1 MSAAS
6 PGDALRV
13 LGHGASINVRK
24 VLWTLDELALPY
36 ALDAW
41 GRGHRDTADPAFL
54 ALNPAGLVPVLIDGD
69 VVLRESNTICR
80 YLAAR
85 AQRHDLL
92 PGAPA
97 ARARIEQWMDW
108 QATELNGAWRYA
120 FMALVRDSPSHRDRD
135 AIDASVRAWND
146 AMQLLDA
153 QLAST
158 GGGVAA
164 DAFTLADIPIALSA
178 HRWQRTPMPRPSL
191 PAVDAYLQRMRA
203 RPAAQAHLRD
213 DVP

>member
-1 MSAAS
+1 MSVAS

-13 LGHGASINVRK
+13 LGHVASINVRK

-41 GRGHRDTADPAFL
+41 GRGHRDTTDPEFL
-54 ALNPAGLVPVLIDGD
+54 ALNPNALVPVLIDGD
-69 VVLRESNTICR
+69 LVLRESNTICR

-92 PGAPA
+92 PDAPV

-120 FMALVRDSPSHRDRD
+120 FMALVREHPAYRDPD
-135 AIDASVRAWND
+135 AIDASIRAWNG

-158 GGGVAA
+158 GVGVATN
-164 DAFTLADIPIALSA
+164 AFTLADIPIALSA
-178 HRWQRTPMPRPSL
+178 HRWQHTPMPRPSL

-203 RPAAQAHLRD
+203 RPAARTHLRD
-213 DVP
+213 GLP